1 MTHLHYHLSDLRT
14 GLMLRRIDS
23 PLRLEAARKADR
35 CAGALAEARR
45 MVAYGMS
52 GTLLAE
58 LLARSVALMDEL
70 DEALLAL
77 DHARDE
83 PVFVQLALMRRELTE
98 LRKRYDASAHR
109 D

>member
-23 PLRLEAARKADR
+23 PLRREAARKADR

-45 MVAYGMS
+45 MVAYGTS
-52 GTLLAE
+52 GTQLADLLSRAAA
-58 LLARSVALMDEL
+58 LLDEV

-83 PVFVQLALMRRELTE
+83 AVFVQLALMRRELAE
-98 LRKRYDASAHR
+98 LRTRYDGSAHR